1 MIRPTDVERAPE
13 RSSRAIVLRRN
24 PSWAA
29 AAWTFAAVASATYCS
44 PFITREA
51 VFRLTPD
58 SAATWRSVGR
68 LGTARSLASDIVI
81 LVVGRAAASRR
92 GSAFR
97 KHRLRTSDARE
108 ARPNQAGSGPDN
120 VVLPAAER
128 GVKKRSPRWPVPGA
142 ARFHPRGA
150 TLFAYP

>member
-44 PFITREA
+44 PFMTREA

-81 LVVGRAAASRR
+81 LVLGRAAGARR

-97 KHRLRTSDARE
+97 KHRLRTSAARE
-108 ARPNQAGSGPDN
+108 ARANQGRQRCPTDA
-120 VVLPAAER
+120 R
-128 GVKKRSPRWPVPGA
+128 GRREEAQPPVASTGGCAIPSSRGGA
-142 ARFHPRGA
+142 
-150 TLFAYP
+150 